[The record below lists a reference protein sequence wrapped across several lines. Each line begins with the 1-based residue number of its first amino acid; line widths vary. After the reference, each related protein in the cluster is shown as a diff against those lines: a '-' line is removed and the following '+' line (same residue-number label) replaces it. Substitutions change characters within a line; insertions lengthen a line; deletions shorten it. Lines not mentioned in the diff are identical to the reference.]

1 MPDTS
6 PSTISSTRFDYVLAA
21 EFSQLERARMVSED
35 YDGGRDEYRS
45 FRATQFSAANALE
58 KRVTQLE
65 HSTLADDAARLAQK
79 IAAAK
84 NGDAAMIAD
93 ARETLDQLRR
103 RALQEKIDS
112 MALASETTTLAN
124 TFIIL
129 TTAESAIKT
138 YPQPHRTET
147 ENTKKMV
154 QAQFS
159 RLKSHDDALPALD
172 EKLAALRDTLQQ
184 MEESNEN
191 RARAKAVAGYITG
204 GTGSRTKAPRTASFG
219 AKRVQP

>member
-1 MPDTS
+1 M
-6 PSTISSTRFDYVLAA
+6 STPTPKFTPMSFDYVLAA

-35 YDGGRDEYRS
+35 YDAARDDYRS

-65 HSTLADDAARLAQK
+65 NSNLSDDVATLAKK
-79 IAAAK
+79 IAVAK
-84 NGDAAMIAD
+84 NGDATMIAD

-129 TTAESAIKT
+129 TTAEGAIKT
-138 YPQPHRTET
+138 YPQPHRVET
-147 ENTKKMV
+147 ENTKTMV
-154 QAQFS
+154 QVQFG

-172 EKLAALRDTLQQ
+172 EKLNTLRDTLQQ
-184 MEESNEN
+184 MEENNEN
-191 RARAKAVAGYITG
+191 RARAKAVADYIKG
-204 GTGSRTKAPRTASFG
+204 GTGVQTAAPRTARFP
-219 AKRVQP
+219 AKRVHP

>member
-6 PSTISSTRFDYVLAA
+6 ASTVSSTRFDYVLAA

-45 FRATQFSAANALE
+45 FRATQFSAANALV
-58 KRVTQLE
+58 KRVAQLE

-93 ARETLDQLRR
+93 ARETLDLLRR

-138 YPQPHRTET
+138 YPQPHRVET

-154 QAQFS
+154 QAQFGI
-159 RLKSHDDALPALD
+159 LKSHDDALPVLD

-184 MEESNEN
+184 MEEYTEN
-191 RARAKAVAGYITG
+191 RARAKAVAGYIKG
-204 GTGSRTKAPRTASFG
+204 GTGLRTAAPRTATFT
-219 AKRVQP
+219 KRVSP